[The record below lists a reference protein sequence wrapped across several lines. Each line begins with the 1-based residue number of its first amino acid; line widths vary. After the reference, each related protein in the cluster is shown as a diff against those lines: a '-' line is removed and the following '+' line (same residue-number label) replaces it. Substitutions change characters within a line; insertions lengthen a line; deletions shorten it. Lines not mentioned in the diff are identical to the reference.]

1 MQQRLKWQSL
11 SGPGPEL
18 FERVMVPAIFR
29 PWADDLVAASA
40 PGPGERVLDVACG
53 TGIVTRLAARRVG
66 GTGRVVGLDIS
77 PSMLAMAR
85 AAALRAAIEWQEGSA
100 TELPFPDGAF
110 DLVLCQQGLQYFP
123 DRPLALREM
132 HRVLAPGGRL
142 ALSVFCSS
150 PGHAALHE
158 ALVPYLGQAIA
169 TLALEPVALADEGEL
184 RALLL
189 GAGFPDPAIHRA
201 QRTARFPSAD
211 EFIQYY
217 LASRFASAIA
227 RLSLAD
233 RTALEAAVHA
243 ALRPFVG
250 ADGLALQLE
259 ANVALAR
266 S

>member
-1 MQQRLKWQSL
+1 
-11 SGPGPEL
+11 
-18 FERVMVPAIFR
+18 MVPAVFR
-29 PWADDLVAASA
+29 PWADDLVAAAA
-40 PGPGERVLDVACG
+40 PGPDERVLDVACG
-53 TGIVTRLAARRVG
+53 TGIVARLAAQRVG
-66 GTGRVVGLDIS
+66 GAGQVVGLDIS

-85 AAALRAAIEWQEGSA
+85 AAAPSAAIEWQEGSA

-123 DRPLALREM
+123 DRPAALREM
-132 HRVLAPGGRL
+132 RRVLTPGGRL

-158 ALVPYLGQAIA
+158 ALVPSLGQETA
-169 TLALEPVALADEGEL
+169 TLALEPVALGDEGEL

-211 EFIQYY
+211 GFLQYY

-227 RLSLAD
+227 RLSSAD
-233 RTALEAAVHA
+233 RAALEAAAHA
-243 ALRPFVG
+243 ALRPLVR
-250 ADGLALQLE
+250 ADGLALPLE
-259 ANVALAR
+259 AHVALAR